1 MEKREKQL
9 TKEMRLGILLG
20 MRLLFPVLFLQVLFL
35 TGCAMMEDPI
45 LDSFGEYTDSE
56 YYITDGF
63 QDYTIYA
70 KYVYSSADLSGNL
83 WLEKVRPEDFE
94 VIQTHLD
101 DFEGWI
107 ETIGSVEPDSKV
119 AVNYDFDRSVIDTE
133 DYFYI
138 DSEEH
143 TWETGQVSLVNYDIY
158 YFDTQTQI
166 LYFFHNNI

>member
-1 MEKREKQL
+1 
-9 TKEMRLGILLG
+9 
-20 MRLLFPVLFLQVLFL
+20 
-35 TGCAMMEDPI
+35 MMEDPI
-45 LDSFGEYTDSE
+45 IASLGAYRDSE

-70 KYVYSSADLSGNL
+70 KYVYPSADLSRNL

-119 AVNYDFDRSVIDTE
+119 VVNYDFDRSVIDAE

-143 TWETGQVSLVNYDIY
+143 TWETGQVALVNYDIY
-158 YFDTQTQI
+158 VFDLQTSI